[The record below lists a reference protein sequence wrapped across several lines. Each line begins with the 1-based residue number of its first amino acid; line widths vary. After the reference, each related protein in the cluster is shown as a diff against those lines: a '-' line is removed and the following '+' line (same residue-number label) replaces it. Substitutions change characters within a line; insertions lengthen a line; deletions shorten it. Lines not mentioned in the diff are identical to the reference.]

1 MANHYDREYTLGYRE
16 AIDGGES
23 IANPHI
29 YQTVDWYAWDCGFR
43 SGQRMLNRDIDNNYL
58 ELEAALAAWSDE
70 ISRY

>member
-1 MANHYDREYTLGYRE
+1 MTNHYDQEYTLGYQE

-29 YQTVDWYAWDCGFR
+29 HQTVDWYAWDCGFR
-43 SGQRMLNRDIDNNYL
+43 AGQRTLNPDNANL
-58 ELEAALAAWSDE
+58 ALEAALAAWTDE